1 MDNKKVKIYNLA
13 IELTKRCN
21 LDCAHCL
28 KGESKKVDI
37 DQKTIDDIFKQVD
50 TVGRLFFTGGEP
62 TLAPES
68 LQHVI
73 NAIKK
78 YNVKIMEWGMD
89 TNGTTYSSKFYNSL
103 VELEKICRNSTG
115 SNEMH
120 GTIMISTDTYHRE
133 SIKNAGLLTRS
144 KYNRSIKETEKLPWF
159 MGYRDVPDEL
169 FNEGRATKIYDKKKI
184 KFRPLRYSLLEK
196 EDSNI
201 IGIAVFINAN
211 GDITQ
216 CDCSHER
223 QTSDFYGG
231 NVSKS
236 SILDIVKNSK
246 DIVYFKSEEEFYKD
260 IDEQY
265 DSYQNAASFEEVHE
279 R

>member
-1 MDNKKVKIYNLA
+1 MNNKKVKIYNLA

-28 KGESKKVDI
+28 KGESQKVDI
-37 DQKTIDDIFKQVD
+37 DPKTIDDIFKQVE
-50 TVGRLFFTGGEP
+50 TVGRLVFTGGEP

-68 LQHVI
+68 LEHVI

-78 YNVKIMEWGMD
+78 YDVKIMEWGMD
-89 TNGTTYSSKFYNSL
+89 TNGTTYSNRFYNSL
-103 VELEKICRNSTG
+103 VELEKICRKSTS

-120 GTIMISTDTYHRE
+120 GTIMISTDIYHRE
-133 SIKNAGLLTRS
+133 AIQKAGLLTRS

-169 FNEGRATKIYDKKKI
+169 FNEGRAVNIHDKKKI
-184 KFRPLRYSLLEK
+184 KFKPLHYSLLEK
-196 EDSNI
+196 EDAHI

-223 QTSDFYGG
+223 QRSNFYDG
-231 NVSKS
+231 NVSKN
-236 SILDIVKNSK
+236 SILDIVRNSRN
-246 DIVYFKSEEEFYKD
+246 IVCFDSEEEFYKD

-265 DSYQNAASFEEVHE
+265 DSYQNAASFEEVQE